1 MNLFKALYIVVL
13 FGLTS
18 LNALAEGNGAWWNL
32 GVSGSSKPQD
42 NYNFQLSPAN
52 GVKPVTPK
60 QQRLCRKYPE
70 LVPYIGLGAKF
81 SISQCQFQFKNRKW
95 NCSAHSPENVFGK
108 IVKIACRETAF
119 TYSITAAGVS
129 HAIARAC
136 SDGKLSAC
144 GCDSRYKGVSNEG
157 WQWGGCS
164 DNVHFA
170 DQFSR
175 KFVDAG
181 EKGRD
186 FRTLVNL
193 HNNEAGRTAVRENV
207 VRECKCHG
215 VSEACTVRT
224 CWKRLADFRRIGEVL
239 KGKFDS
245 ASLVE
250 FEQNSNRNGHNARKG
265 KPAFRPKNKLHKP
278 PTDADLVYYE
288 ESPDFCERNLETGS
302 LGTKG
307 RLCNN
312 TSIGTDGCDLMCC
325 DRGFTTSESE
335 MEELCN
341 CRFFWCCKVK
351 CQNCRSRHIVHR
363 CK

>member
-1 MNLFKALYIVVL
+1 MDMFKIFYTVVL
-13 FGLTS
+13 FGLAN
-18 LNALAEGNGAWWNL
+18 LNVLIEGNGSWWNL
-32 GVSGSSKPQD
+32 GAKGSSKPP
-42 NYNFQLSPAN
+42 NNFNFQLSPAN

-70 LVPYIGLGAKF
+70 LVPYIGLGANM
-81 SISQCQFQFKNRKW
+81 SISQCQYQFKHRRW
-95 NCSAHSPENVFGK
+95 NCSAQSPENVFGK

-119 TYSITAAGVS
+119 AYSVTAAGVS

-136 SDGKLSAC
+136 SSGKLSAC
-144 GCDSRYKGVSNEG
+144 GCDSRYKGVSNAG

-164 DNVHFA
+164 DNIHFA

-193 HNNEAGRTAVRENV
+193 HNNEAGRTAVRNNML
-207 VRECKCHG
+207 RECKCHG

-224 CWKRLADFRRIGEVL
+224 CWNRIADFRRIGEVL
-239 KGKFDS
+239 KEKFDS
-245 ASLVE
+245 ASMVE
-250 FEQNSNRNGHNARKG
+250 FEENNNRNGHAARRI
-265 KPAFRPKNKLHKP
+265 KPAFRPKNKLHKA
-278 PTDADLVYYE
+278 PTIADLVYYE
-288 ESPDFCERNLETGS
+288 NSPDFCERDQRTGS

-312 TSIGTDGCDLMCC
+312 TSLGTDGCDLMCC
-325 DRGFTTSESE
+325 HRGYTTSENE

-351 CQNCRSRHIVHR
+351 CEQCRSKQVLHR
-363 CK
+363 CN